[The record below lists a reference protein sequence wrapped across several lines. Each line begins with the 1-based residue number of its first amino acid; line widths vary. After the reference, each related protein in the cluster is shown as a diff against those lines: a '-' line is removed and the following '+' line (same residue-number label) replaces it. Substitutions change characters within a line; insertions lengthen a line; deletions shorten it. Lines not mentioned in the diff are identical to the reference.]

1 MIPGYLGEESWEDP
15 ARGLFANVYY
25 WESLDALDAL
35 IRHPTHLA
43 AKTAQSQWLD
53 GYRVEI
59 AQVLRRYGQGLPA
72 PSLL

>member
-1 MIPGYLGEESWEDP
+1 M
-15 ARGLFANVYY
+15 FANVYY

-35 IRHPTHLA
+35 IRHPTHLE
-43 AKTAQSQWLD
+43 AKAAQSQWLD